1 MVEWDE
7 NMTLKM
13 DGREDTFRL
22 GSMEVERYEE
32 DAIALKATS
41 RDGRGSAVI
50 RFSRQE
56 GKKLINELI
65 RGVYKLGES

>member
-1 MVEWDE
+1 MVKWDG

-13 DGREDTFRL
+13 DGREDTFGP

-32 DAIALKATS
+32 EAIALKATS

-50 RFSRQE
+50 RFSRQD
-56 GKKLINELI
+56 GKKLINELTL
-65 RGVYKLGES
+65 RVYKLGES